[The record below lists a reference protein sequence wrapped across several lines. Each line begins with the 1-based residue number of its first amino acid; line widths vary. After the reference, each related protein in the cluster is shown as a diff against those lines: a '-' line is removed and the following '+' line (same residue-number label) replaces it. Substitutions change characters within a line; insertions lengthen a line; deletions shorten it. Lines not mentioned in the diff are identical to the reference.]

1 MSKAKK
7 DFVEENMVEEQET
20 VEEEIVEETVE
31 EEVEENETFG
41 EVSNCE
47 RLNTRTSPSTK
58 AAVRGVIDEG
68 DVVKILEER
77 TPEWYRIRTENYVEG
92 FCMAEYI
99 TKLP

>member
-1 MSKAKK
+1 MSKENK

-31 EEVEENETFG
+31 QEVEEEEILG
-41 EVSNCE
+41 EVFNCE
-47 RLNTRTSPSTK
+47 RLNVRTSTSTK

-68 DVVKILEER
+68 DVVKILEDR
-77 TPEWYRIRTENYVEG
+77 DEWYKILTENNVEG

-99 TKLP
+99 TILP

>member
-1 MSKAKK
+1 MSKDCK
-7 DFVEENMVEEQET
+7 DLVEENMVEEP
-20 VEEEIVEETVE
+20 EIVE
-31 EEVEENETFG
+31 EEVEEIVEQEVEEEEIFG
-41 EVSNCE
+41 EVFNCE
-47 RLNTRTSPSTK
+47 RLNVRTSPSTK

-77 TPEWYRIRTENYVEG
+77 TPEWYKIRTENYVEG

>member
-7 DFVEENMVEEQET
+7 DFVEENMVEEQE
-20 VEEEIVEETVE
+20 IVE
-31 EEVEENETFG
+31 EEVEEIVEQEVEEEVFG
-41 EVSNCE
+41 EVANCE
-47 RLNTRTSPSTK
+47 RLNIRTSPSTK

-77 TPEWYRIRTENYVEG
+77 TDEWYRVRTENYVEG

-99 TKLP
+99 TKLS

>member
-31 EEVEENETFG
+31 QEIG

-47 RLNTRTSPSTK
+47 RLNVRTSPSTK

-68 DVVKILEER
+68 DVIKILEDR
-77 TPEWYRIRTENYVEG
+77 DEWYKILTENDVEG